1 MKSLAGEPLLLHN
14 SAMEK
19 KRSTYSHSN
28 RFAAQG
34 AYGSTAGGSRS
45 RAASSS
51 SRGDNHSYAR
61 SSRRSGYSSHSAS
74 HGAYSSVR
82 RPVGDY
88 DFDYGE
94 YGYGDSGRRGSGS
107 RRPSH
112 GRPSSRGPKKRKGSK
127 LKVVLIVL
135 VLALVCAGAGAFAY
149 VAALEGNLHIGLG
162 SNMDEVLVDSDITN
176 EPFYMLLLGTDGSA
190 ERDETG
196 DFGGTY
202 RSDSIILARIDPVE
216 DKATLVS
223 LHRDTLLDMGEY
235 GNQKLNAAYALG
247 GPSYMVETVSKLA
260 GVPISHYAEVN
271 FDGFKD
277 IVDALG
283 GVEVDVP
290 MEIDDD
296 DAGGYV
302 GAGLQTLT
310 GDQALILCRARH
322 AYDEYGDG
330 DSFRAANQRL
340 VLSAIAKKVLS
351 TDIVTMTSTVQA
363 MSEHITTDLTLTEIV
378 ALAQAL
384 NGMDVTT
391 DLYTAM
397 EPTTSTYI
405 EGDGW
410 YEINNVK
417 AWQAMM
423 KRVDQGLPPTSE
435 TEIDEASGTVLAT
448 VGDGSVDPAANDGSG
463 EAANEGFEPG
473 GTVIVRNGSGEAG
486 VASEAADKLT
496 PEGYDVETGDADD
509 FGYSETLIVYS
520 ENSKGAEAK
529 AIARTLGIGTV
540 QLNDGNYDFDGD
552 FLVIVGSD
560 WE

>member
-1 MKSLAGEPLLLHN
+1 M
-14 SAMEK
+14 
-19 KRSTYSHSN
+19 RT
-28 RFAAQG
+28 
-34 AYGSTAGGSRS
+34 
-45 RAASSS
+45 
-51 SRGDNHSYAR
+51 
-61 SSRRSGYSSHSAS
+61 
-74 HGAYSSVR
+74 
-82 RPVGDY
+82 
-88 DFDYGE
+88 
-94 YGYGDSGRRGSGS
+94 
-107 RRPSH
+107 
-112 GRPSSRGPKKRKGSK
+112 
-127 LKVVLIVL
+127 
-135 VLALVCAGAGAFAY
+135 
-149 VAALEGNLHIGLG
+149 
-162 SNMDEVLVDSDITN
+162 
-176 EPFYMLLLGTDGSA
+176 
-190 ERDETG
+190 
-196 DFGGTY
+196 
-202 RSDSIILARIDPVE
+202 
-216 DKATLVS
+216 
-223 LHRDTLLDMGEY
+223 
-235 GNQKLNAAYALG
+235 
-247 GPSYMVETVSKLA
+247 
-260 GVPISHYAEVN
+260 
-271 FDGFKD
+271 
-277 IVDALG
+277 
-283 GVEVDVP
+283 
-290 MEIDDD
+290 
-296 DAGGYV
+296 
-302 GAGLQTLT
+302 
-310 GDQALILCRARH
+310 
-322 AYDEYGDG
+322 
-330 DSFRAANQRL
+330 FRAANQRL

-397 EPTTSTYI
+397 EPTTATYI

-496 PEGYDVETGDADD
+496 PEGYDVETGNADD
-509 FGYSETLIVYS
+509 FDYSETLIVYS

-540 QLNDGNYDFDGD
+540 QLNDGTYDFDGD